1 MTHLAKRRAFIGMV
15 FLCFIALSACS
26 DDAHDGN
33 PSDSDITHE
42 RDATSEDA
50 DADASLDPTDVTPS
64 DADIR
69 EPRDTDPGWDWDLV
83 EDTDEETF
91 ALERVLPESGPVQGG
106 NLVRLVGSGFEPG
119 TRVFF
124 GEHEMPVEIT
134 RTQMLG
140 RVPQTSSPRV
150 VSIKAIGP
158 GGEVRA
164 LQDAYEYVEG
174 LSLTQVTPRRI
185 PTRGGI
191 EVEVRGSGFS
201 PEIAINFSGTP
212 ALRIT
217 YISAN
222 LLRVLTPPRPAGSAD
237 LHLTTRAESA
247 RSTGAV
253 TYFEEL
259 AITEIRPAGGP
270 VAGGQTVT
278 IKGQGFEDGMR
289 FSFGDAPA
297 ELLSVDAHAG
307 SATVRTP
314 AHAAGLVALR
324 AQTSTVSARLADAYL
339 YHADETPQ
347 IAAISP
353 AVGPT
358 SGATEVEIRGVGL
371 DGAGVEFV
379 FGAQSATVLERDTTF
394 ARVQTPAGPA
404 GSVDVIMQDAQGE
417 VGRLVDAFE
426 YRQAIVIAS
435 VDPGEGPVSGGS
447 AVTIQGSGFSGAQ
460 RVEFGGIGAEFEVL
474 SDTEILAQSPAHGA
488 GLVDVSVSGNAIVAL
503 AEDAFNYTQ
512 ALEVW
517 GFTPIRGS
525 IAGNTYVEV
534 RGQGFYGELSAYFDG
549 VEATDVQRVDRNN
562 LRLYTPAHDA
572 GEAELRIEARSTAPG
587 DSQETIRSTTGPYPF
602 EFYNPANRFGG
613 ASGEEVAGLVNVSVY
628 ADGGT
633 PIPNAFVMLSTRGD
647 TQYQGFTDA
656 NGQLTLSGPHVLGPQ
671 TVTATARDFSSATI
685 HAIDA
690 ENITLFLTYL
700 VLDPDGEGGG
710 GTPGPP
716 IPSARIR
723 GEVLIQGKL
732 ANPDDQHTYDM
743 AVVGTTRSAR
753 NGGRLNPGPGATVMG
768 SGRYDIVSRTG
779 DLATVALCGVYNET
793 TDIFTPQFMGIE
805 RYMVVNDQETYE
817 VDLICDIPLD
827 QVARVKLVNPVYSP
841 QGPDTN
847 LVQIHWDFGID
858 GVFTAPLMGRGFADI
873 VEVPAQPEAAGVLQD
888 MRYSLVGGSF
898 TGQYS
903 PSTQSMLDGVST
915 LEHVIVMPPLLD
927 VPEPVSPVVGG
938 NIVNNTVVFQVDG
951 PHYAD
956 FYSVQF
962 VNDDGLAFWEL
973 VIPGD
978 QHTIRLPEFPDF
990 SFLPEEQRPNPWNTS
1005 RIYMTMIGVRSAPD
1019 FVFEEFTYRD
1029 LRSERWRAYSL
1040 TRWSF
1045 LPPLP

>member
-247 RSTGAV
+247 RSTDAV

-259 AITEIRPAGGP
+259 AITEVRPAGGP

-562 LRLYTPAHDA
+562 LRLYTPAHAA
-572 GEAELRIEARSTAPG
+572 GEAELRVEARSTPPG
-587 DSQETIRSTTGPYPF
+587 ETQETVRSASAPYLF
-602 EFYNPANRFGG
+602 EYYNPASRFGG
-613 ASGEEVAGLVNVSVY
+613 ASGEAVSGSVNISVY
-628 ADGGT
+628 SDGGA
-633 PIPNAFVMLSTRGD
+633 PIRNAFVMLSTRAD

-656 NGQLTLSGPHVLGPQ
+656 NGQITLSGPHVLGPQ

-685 HAIDA
+685 HAVDA

-700 VLDPDGEGGG
+700 ILDPDGDGGG
-710 GTPGPP
+710 QDGPGTP
-716 IPSARIR
+716 IATIQ

-732 ANPDDQHTYDM
+732 ADPDDAHTYDM
-743 AVVGTTRSAR
+743 AVVGTTRTSR
-753 NGGRLNPGPGATVMG
+753 SGGRIPAGPGATVMG
-768 SGRYDIVSRTG
+768 SGRYEITSRTG
-779 DLATVALCGVYNET
+779 DLATIALCGVYNDET
-793 TDIFTPQFMGIE
+793 QTFTPQFMGIE
-805 RYMVVNDQETYE
+805 RYMVVNDRGVYE

-827 QVARVKLVNPVYSP
+827 QTATVKLINSVYSP
-841 QGPDTN
+841 QGPDNN
-847 LVQIHWDFGID
+847 LVQVYWNFGID
-858 GVFTAPLMGRGFADI
+858 GFFTAPFMGRGFDEI
-873 VEVPAQPEAAGVLQD
+873 VGVAGQPAQNSVLD
-888 MRYSLVGGSF
+888 GMTYSFLGGSF
-898 TGQYS
+898 TGQYA
-903 PSTQSMLDGVST
+903 PSTQSMLDGIPT
-915 LEHVIVMPPLLD
+915 LDDVIVMPPLLD
-927 VPEPVSPVVGG
+927 VPEPVSPAIGA
-938 NIVNNTVVFQVDG
+938 NIVNNTIVFQVDG
-951 PHYAD
+951 PYYAD

-962 VNDDGLAFWEL
+962 VNDMGMPFWQF

-978 QHTIRLPEFPDF
+978 QHTVRLPEFPDF
-990 SFLPEEQRPNPWNTS
+990 SFLPQDQRPNPFNTG
-1005 RIYMTMIGVRSAPD
+1005 RIYMTLIGVRAAPD

-1029 LRSERWRAYSL
+1029 LSSERWRGYSL

-1045 LPPLP
+1045 LPPAP